1 MKVSIVGAGNAG
13 VFTALYYSWYGRKKD
28 LEVELIHDPNIP
40 PEEVGQATL
49 LGAPELISTK
59 FNYYD
64 NYIHATPKTG
74 ICLLYTSPSP
84 RDLSTSRMPSSA

>member
-13 VFTALYYSWYGRKKD
+13 IFTALYYSWYGKKKD
-28 LEVELIHDPNIP
+28 LEVELIYNPDIP

-49 LGAPELISTK
+49 LGAPELLYKGTG

-64 NYIHATPKTG
+64 NHKHATPKTG
-74 ICLLYTSPSP
+74 ILY
-84 RDLSTSRMPSSA
+84 